1 MVDDLSIRQ
10 ADDGFV
16 MVGKSNRDGSRA
28 FLRVSPTNG
37 KLKVWTPSVQ
47 VKTYHYFAAKGM
59 SEDAGKLFLYEKLL
73 NQ

>member
-10 ADDGFV
+10 ADDDGFV
-16 MVGKSNRDGSRA
+16 MVGKSSSDGSRA

-47 VKTYHYFAAKGM
+47 VKTYHYFVA
-59 SEDAGKLFLYEKLL
+59 
-73 NQ
+73 NV